1 MTSQAMY
8 KHPIQLNAVPAVLC
22 VLSAVLTLLSLDI
35 EVGSLNPTEIID
47 LASGSDTRS
56 LLLTQGWVPRFL
68 IALVAGA
75 GLAIAGGLF
84 QHTLKNPLASPST
97 LGLAGGAKL
106 ALTLVT
112 LYVPGALVIG
122 QDTIALLGALCV
134 GFLVFALARRS
145 GFSPLIVI
153 LTGMIIAL
161 YCGAVTTAL
170 AIIHHEW
177 LKSLFIWGSG
187 DLTQDGWYILEPLT
201 VKVMVGAAIAVTV
214 ARPLEMLNLSDHQA
228 TVLGA
233 SPARLRL
240 LCLLIGCW
248 LTATIVAAVGIIG
261 FVGLAGPAITRM
273 LGIRRLRIKL
283 MMSAV
288 FGALLL
294 CAADQGVQV
303 LSGYIGTLVPA
314 GALTGILGGPLLI
327 ILIRQLR
334 SDAQPPQNTI
344 AVSTADRGHL
354 RNHLLVLTGVFVVV
368 TGAIL
373 IGRDVHGDWELQW
386 NGALETVW
394 PWRGPR
400 ILGAMVA
407 GTMLAIA
414 GTVLQRMT
422 ANPMASPES
431 LGVSAGAAIGM
442 IAIVFSMD
450 APTAWLQIAGAT
462 IGAFITLGAIF
473 ALTRKSGYA
482 PERILIAGIAIS
494 ALFDGFIAF
503 LMAGGDP
510 RATRLL
516 AWSSG
521 STYGLG
527 FDRATILA
535 SIAVASLPVL
545 PAFARWLNLFPLGP
559 VTTKSLGVDLSLSRG
574 VMLLFASILTAAA
587 TLLVGP
593 LSFAGL
599 IAPHLAKL
607 AGLRH
612 ALSHMIGAA
621 LIGAA
626 LMIAADWLGRMLFF
640 PWEIPAGL
648 MAAIIAGPIM
658 VWLLLRIGR
667 GAT

>member
-1 MTSQAMY
+1 MTTTLRN
-8 KHPIQLNAVPAVLC
+8 HPAYLGTIPTTIFIAALL
-22 VLSAVLTLLSLDI
+22 LSALSLHI
-35 EVGSLNPTEIID
+35 ETGSLNPAIIFD
-47 LASGSDTRS
+47 LASASGTQS
-56 LLLTQGWVPRFL
+56 LLLTHGWVPRFL
-68 IALVAGA
+68 ISFVAGA
-75 GLAIAGGLF
+75 GLATAGALF

-106 ALTLVT
+106 FLTLAT

-122 QDTIALLGALCV
+122 HDIIALLGALVV
-134 GFLVFALARRS
+134 GMLVFALARRS
-145 GFSPLIVI
+145 GFSPLVVI
-153 LTGMIIAL
+153 LTGMIIGL

-187 DLTQDGWYILEPLT
+187 DLTQDGWYILNPLT
-201 VKVMVGAAIAVTV
+201 IKVAIGMVVAIMLT
-214 ARPLEMLNLSDHQA
+214 RPLEMLNLNDHQA
-228 TVLGA
+228 TALGA
-233 SPARLRL
+233 SPARLRM

-248 LTATIVAAVGIIG
+248 LTAVTVAAVGIVG

-273 LGIRRLRIKL
+273 IGIRRLRHKL
-283 MMSAV
+283 IASAL

-303 LSGYIGTLVPA
+303 LSGHLGTLVPA
-314 GALTGILGGPLLI
+314 GALTGVFGGPLLI

-334 SDAQPPQNTI
+334 ANSPPSRSTTAIPTKDRSLRQSRMILGTCVLLAI
-344 AVSTADRGHL
+344 A
-354 RNHLLVLTGVFVVV
+354 
-368 TGAIL
+368 GAIF
-373 IGRDVHGDWELQW
+373 IGRDVNGFWQLQW
-386 NGALETVW
+386 TNDLQTVW

-400 ILGAMVA
+400 ILGAIAA

-442 IAIVFSMD
+442 IAIIFAID
-450 APTAWLQIAGAT
+450 APSTWLQISGAA
-462 IGAFITLGAIF
+462 IGAFVTLVAIF
-473 ALTRKSGYA
+473 VLTRKSGYA
-482 PERILIAGIAIS
+482 PERILIAGIAIG

-510 RATRLL
+510 RAARLL

-535 SIAVASLPVL
+535 IVAVTALPIL
-545 PAFARWLNLFPLGP
+545 PALARWLNLFPLGP
-559 VTTKSLGVDLSLSRG
+559 ITTKSMGVDLSVSRG
-574 VMLLFASILTAAA
+574 SMLLFAAILTAAA

-599 IAPHLAKL
+599 IAPHLARL
-607 AGLRH
+607 AGFRH
-612 ALSHMIGAA
+612 ALSHSIGAA
-621 LIGAA
+621 FIGAA
-626 LMIAADWLGRMLFF
+626 LMVSADWLGRMLFF

-648 MAAIIAGPIM
+648 MAAIIAGPVL
-658 VWLLLRIGR
+658 VWLLMRIGQ
-667 GAT
+667 TSS

>member
-1 MTSQAMY
+1 MTTTLRH
-8 KHPIQLNAVPAVLC
+8 HPAYPGAIPITIFIAALL
-22 VLSAVLTLLSLDI
+22 LSALSLHV
-35 EVGSLNPTEIID
+35 ETGSLNPAIIFE
-47 LASGSDTRS
+47 LASASGTQS
-56 LLLTQGWVPRFL
+56 LLLTHGWVPRFL
-68 IALVAGA
+68 ISLVAGA
-75 GLAIAGGLF
+75 GLATAGALF

-106 ALTLVT
+106 FLTLVT

-122 QDTIALLGALCV
+122 HDVIALTGALAV
-134 GFLVFALARRS
+134 GILVFALARRS
-145 GFSPLIVI
+145 GFSPFVVI

-187 DLTQDGWYILEPLT
+187 DLNQDGWYILNPLT
-201 VKVMVGAAIAVTV
+201 IKVVSGMVLAIIL
-214 ARPLEMLNLSDHQA
+214 ARPLEMLNLNDHQA
-228 TVLGA
+228 TALGA
-233 SPARLRL
+233 SPARLRT

-248 LTATIVAAVGIIG
+248 LTAVTVAAVGIVG

-273 LGIRRLRIKL
+273 IGIRRLHHKL
-283 MMSAV
+283 IASAL

-303 LSGYIGTLVPA
+303 LSGHIGTLVPA
-314 GALTGILGGPLLI
+314 GALTGIFGGPLLI

-334 SDAQPPQNTI
+334 ANSPPSRGT
-344 AVSTADRGHL
+344 TAIQTKDRGL
-354 RNHLLVLTGVFVVV
+354 LQSRILLGTLVLLAII
-368 TGAIL
+368 GAIF
-373 IGRDVHGDWELQW
+373 IGRDVNGFWQLQW
-386 NGALETVW
+386 ANDLQTVW

-400 ILGAMVA
+400 ILGALAA

-442 IAIVFSMD
+442 IAIIFTID
-450 APTAWLQIAGAT
+450 APSVWLQISGAA
-462 IGAFITLGAIF
+462 IGAFTTLVAIF
-473 ALTRKSGYA
+473 VLTRKSGYA
-482 PERILIAGIAIS
+482 PERILIAGIAIG

-510 RATRLL
+510 RAARLL

-521 STYGLG
+521 STYGLS

-535 SIAVASLPVL
+535 IVAVTALPIL
-545 PAFARWLNLFPLGP
+545 PALARWLNLFPLGP

-574 VMLLFASILTAAA
+574 SMLLFAAILTAAA

-599 IAPHLAKL
+599 IAPHLARL

-612 ALSHMIGAA
+612 ALSHGIGAA
-621 LIGAA
+621 FIGAA
-626 LMIAADWLGRMLFF
+626 LMVSADWLGRMLFF

-648 MAAIIAGPIM
+648 MAAIIAGPVL
-658 VWLLLRIGR
+658 VWLLMRIGQ
-667 GAT
+667 TSS

>member
-1 MTSQAMY
+1 MTSQAMRR
-8 KHPIQLNAVPAVLC
+8 HAIQFHAVPVSLCILAVL
-22 VLSAVLTLLSLDI
+22 LSLLSLDI
-35 EVGSLNPTEIID
+35 EAGSLSPAAIFD
-47 LASGSDTRS
+47 LAAGSDTRS
-56 LLLTQGWVPRFL
+56 LLLTQGWIPRFL

-75 GLAIAGGLF
+75 GLAVAGALF

-112 LYVPGALVIG
+112 LYVPGALAIG
-122 QDTIALLGALCV
+122 QETIALLGALVV

-187 DLTQDGWYILEPLT
+187 DLTQDGWYILEPLAA
-201 VKVMVGAAIAVTV
+201 KVCMGAALAVAL

-233 SPARLRL
+233 SPARMRL

-273 LGIRRLRIKL
+273 LGFRRLRSKL
-283 MMSAV
+283 LMSAV
-288 FGALLL
+288 FGAVLL

-303 LSGYIGTLVPA
+303 LSGYIGILVPA

-327 ILIRQLR
+327 IMIRQLR
-334 SDAQPPQNTI
+334 SDSQPSQNTSPAPEPDQRNI
-344 AVSTADRGHL
+344 
-354 RNHLLVLTGVFVVV
+354 RNHLRVLAGVLLVII
-368 TGAIL
+368 GAIL
-373 IGRDVHGDWELQW
+373 VGRDIHGEWQLQLG
-386 NGALETVW
+386 NALNTVW

-400 ILGAMVA
+400 ILGAMAA

-414 GTVLQRMT
+414 GTILQRMT

-442 IAIVFSMD
+442 IAIVFLID
-450 APTAWLQIAGAT
+450 APTAWLQISGAA

-482 PERILIAGIAIS
+482 PERILIAGIAIG

-527 FDRATILA
+527 FDRASVLA
-535 SIAVASLPVL
+535 IIAVSALPIL

-559 VTTKSLGVDLSLSRG
+559 VTTKSLGVDLSISRG
-574 VMLLFASILTAAA
+574 VMLMFASILTAAA

-599 IAPHLAKL
+599 ISPHLAKL

-612 ALSHMIGAA
+612 ALPHTVGAA

-626 LMIAADWLGRMLFF
+626 LMVAADWLGRMLFF

-658 VWLLLRIGR
+658 VWLLMRVGR
-667 GAT
+667 GAS